1 MKKISLILFFTLF
14 IVGCTSETVTP
25 IDVKTTTETM
35 VTVEAKNVFSGA
47 RAVGKASS
55 VAEKATAEPVTS
67 KNITS
72 YTIKNVNIRDS
83 GLVVYS
89 VTIEANDENEL
100 MDTARVIAEDKSI
113 NTLSRIY
120 FYKPNDEYAFCFIEI
135 PEKDAKD
142 YIFTRLIE

>member
-1 MKKISLILFFTLF
+1 MDIKLTDQS
-14 IVGCTSETVTP
+14 S
-25 IDVKTTTETM
+25 IDT
-35 VTVEAKNVFSGA
+35 
-47 RAVGKASS
+47 
-55 VAEKATAEPVTS
+55 
-67 KNITS
+67 IS

-89 VTIEANDENEL
+89 VTVEITDENKL
-100 MDTARVIAEDKSI
+100 TDLAKVIAEDKSI

-120 FYKPNDEYAFCFIEI
+120 FYKQNDEYAFCFIEI